1 VEQILLFILLGLGS
15 GALIAGIALGV
26 VLSYR
31 GSGVINL
38 STGAVAMLG
47 GYAFWALN
55 AGKIASLPTA
65 VAVLLALVFVAAFGA
80 LTEFV
85 VYRPLRNSAPL
96 AKLVAS
102 LGVLLVTQASMLLAF
117 GITPQPAPGILPATI
132 VHIFGTVVPINR
144 FILTGI
150 VIVAAAALA
159 AVYKWTKF
167 GLATRA
173 AAENEAAAMLS
184 GLSPNAIS
192 LLNTLLAALVAG
204 GLGILAASITSLDPQ
219 TLPLLIIP
227 ALAAALI
234 AQFTSF
240 GVACAAAIG
249 IGILDSLVQYA
260 SAQSWFPQS
269 GGVALPGVTD
279 LLAFAIIVAVLFWRG
294 SRIPGRGELVE
305 RRLPDA
311 PRPGHLWRTALISG
325 LVGAVLLVIF
335 PYDFREALINT
346 LIGAVMALSLVVI
359 TGFVGQISIIQ
370 LALAGAAGFTISHMA
385 VNFGITFPV
394 AALAGI
400 AVAAVIGVITAI
412 SAVRVRGVS
421 LSVVTLAGAVAIEN
435 FGFVNTTWGGGLAG
449 SPVPE
454 MRWFGADIGP
464 HASFRGVDGNLPS
477 PIFGWVALVCCVLLC
492 VAVGFIRRGTLGQR
506 MLAVRS
512 NERAAAAAAIN
523 PRTVKL
529 YAFTI
534 AAVIAGVAGVLYA
547 YNFGSVSADRFDAFT
562 ALSLIAFAYAGGITL
577 ISGAVFAGL
586 LSAQA
591 LIPYA
596 LDKWFGL
603 NGNWFLLV
611 GGLLLIFTLLRNP
624 EGVAGDIYRRTHQ
637 RPVVRAP
644 DAAATAAAP
653 GVGSEPRRSVQREEH
668 ADSEARPAVLRVTS
682 LSVAFG
688 GVRALR
694 DVTLEVRKGELVGL
708 IGPNG
713 AGKTTLVDA
722 VSGFV
727 GYAGR
732 VELSGADLSGLPP
745 YERARRGLGRT
756 WQSTELFDDLD
767 VRENLTVASRS
778 GSTARALGLVG
789 LDWAAEAM
797 PDQLSM
803 GQRKLVGVAR
813 ALAAEPRLLCLD
825 EPAAGLDT
833 RESAELG
840 ARLRDLADQ
849 GQSMLLIEH
858 DMGLVL
864 GICDR
869 VVVLEF
875 GQVIADG
882 PPSAVRADPQVIAA
896 YLGESAA
903 GDGHP
908 TEDAFLDNTSG

>member
-38 STGAVAMLG
+38 STGAIAMLG

-65 VAVLLALVFVAAFGA
+65 AALPLALVFVAACGA

-102 LGVLLVTQASMLLAF
+102 LGVLLVAQASMLLAF
-117 GITPQPAPGILPATI
+117 GITPQPAPGILPTNT
-132 VHIFGTVVPINR
+132 VHMLGAVVPVNR

-159 AVYKWTKF
+159 AAYKWTTF

-184 GLSPNAIS
+184 GLSPNLIS
-192 LLNTLLAALVAG
+192 LTNTLLASMVAG
-204 GLGILAASITSLDPQ
+204 GLGNLAASITQLDPQ
-219 TLPLLIIP
+219 TLPLQIIP

-249 IGILDSLVQYA
+249 IGVLDSLAQYA

-269 GGVALPGVTD
+269 GGVSLPGVTD
-279 LLAFAIIVAVLFWRG
+279 LLAFGIIVVVLFWRG
-294 SRIPGRGELVE
+294 SRIPGRGEVVE
-305 RRLPDA
+305 RRLPEA
-311 PRPGHLWRTALISG
+311 PRPGHLWRTALVCG
-325 LVGAVLLVIF
+325 LVGAVLLIIF
-335 PYDFREALINT
+335 PFDFREALINT

-400 AVAAVIGVITAI
+400 AVAAVIGMVTAI

-421 LSVVTLAGAVAIEN
+421 LSVVTLAGAVAIQN
-435 FGFVNTTWGGGLAG
+435 FGFVNTTWGGGLSG

-454 MRWFGADIGP
+454 MKWFGADIGP
-464 HASFRGVDGNLPS
+464 RASFRGVDGNLPS
-477 PIFGWVALVCCVLLC
+477 PIFGWVALICCVLMC
-492 VAVGFIRRGTLGQR
+492 VAVGFIRR
-506 MLAVRS
+506 
-512 NERAAAAAAIN
+512 AASAAAIN

-547 YNFGSVSADRFDAFT
+547 YNFGSVSADRFGAVT

-611 GGLLLIFTLLRNP
+611 GGVLLIFTLLLNP
-624 EGVAGDIYRRTHQ
+624 EGVAGDIYRRTHK
-637 RPVVRAP
+637 RAVIRAP
-644 DAAATAAAP
+644 EAAAAVPA
-653 GVGSEPRRSVQREEH
+653 RSMQR
-668 ADSEARPAVLRVTS
+668 ADRADLASHPAVLRVTG

-688 GVRALR
+688 GVHALR
-694 DVTLEVRKGELVGL
+694 DVTMEVREGELVGL

-722 VSGFV
+722 ISGFV
-727 GYAGR
+727 RCGGR
-732 VELSGADLSGLPP
+732 VELAGADIGGLPP

-767 VRENLTVASRS
+767 VRENLTVASGD
-778 GSTARALGLVG
+778 GSAEQALDLVG
-789 LDWAAEAM
+789 MGWAAEAR
-797 PDQLSM
+797 PGDLSM

-813 ALAAEPRLLCLD
+813 ALAAKPRLLCLD

-840 ARLRDLADQ
+840 ARLRALADQ

-869 VVVLEF
+869 VIVFEF
-875 GQVIADG
+875 GQVIAEGLPDV
-882 PPSAVRADPQVIAA
+882 VRQDPRVIAA
-896 YLGESAA
+896 YLGD
-903 GDGHP
+903 DGVR
-908 TEDAFLDNTSG
+908 TTTLVEDQAE